1 MLYHIIGSI
10 LELIVVKLL
19 KNLEV
24 IGMGHQPKST
34 RYVVTCNHESYNEIL
49 LLGVSLLPNQIHY
62 MAKQE
67 LFKNKWFGGLL
78 TRLNAFPVN
87 RENPGPSTLKTPVK
101 LLKDNKIVGIFP
113 QGHRTTEEAP
123 LKRGAATI
131 AILAKQPI
139 LPAAYV
145 GPTKLI
151 GLLTG
156 KAYIKFGVPIDTTNL
171 PKDLSRQEKVDYVTQ
186 QISERTKQLQE
197 ELNAYV
203 RSK

>member
-1 MLYHIIGSI
+1 MLYHIIGKI
-10 LELIVVKLL
+10 IELIVVKVL

-24 IGMGHQPKST
+24 IGRGHQPKT
-34 RYVVTCNHESYNEIL
+34 NRYVVTCNHESYNEIL

-67 LFKNKWFGGLL
+67 LFKNKYFGGLL

-113 QGHRTTEEAP
+113 QGHRATGETP

-145 GPTKLI
+145 GPTKLL
-151 GLLTG
+151 GLFTG
-156 KAYIKFGVPIDTTNL
+156 KAYIKFGEPIDTTDL
-171 PKDLSRQEKVDYVTQ
+171 PKDLNRQEKVDYVTQ
-186 QISERTKQLQE
+186 QISARTKQLQD
-197 ELNAYV
+197 ELNTYV
-203 RSK
+203 RNK